1 MKDEE
6 NESLCTS
13 TEQSDLFW
21 KAVALIG
28 TLASLTGLVIS
39 IIK

>member
-1 MKDEE
+1 MSEE
-6 NESLCTS
+6 QKKSPEK
-13 TEQSDLFW
+13 SDDKFW

-28 TLASLTGLVIS
+28 TLASLAGLVIS